1 MLRIKQEVASSAAS
15 DKLVPLKQ
23 VRVDTKIHSFAAD
36 VTITQVF
43 QNDESV
49 PVEAVYCFP
58 VEENAAI
65 YGFVARID
73 DEREIVAQIKEKK
86 AAQQEYTQALAQG
99 HGAYLLEQDEA
110 SNDIFIISV
119 GARDIIVDVELS
131 DVRRNTIAAID
142 NGAVMISFIPTEQ
155 DCRQDSNNATN
166 EFFFVIDCSGSM
178 AGDDK
183 IGLARKAMLLFLK
196 SLPVNCRFNIIRFG
210 SSFSALFTDQV
221 TREYNKTN
229 MCQAEAMIKDMTAD
243 LGGTELLKPLHWLK
257 ENKPSASGP
266 SRALVKGLARTTNG
280 YFNFIAP
287 HTNVDIYVAEQLSR
301 ALQPSIADVY
311 VKWNTNQRILHKVPE
326 HAPPVFVGDRLL
338 FYALLDETMPF
349 DHTTTVEL
357 FTGIQQQ
364 PIGLARVDHVPSVLG
379 SQLVMH
385 LAAKALLRELSDD
398 QKTIDKELL
407 VNISIKYGILCPYT
421 AFIGVERRLDVNS
434 ESNVDMELR
443 EVPIMIS
450 KTGRE
455 SVTRFRPLS
464 NTSSLRYQSLS
475 SDINRLNMDIC
486 CNIESIAQ
494 RDNDLSII
502 MDHCCELDTSSK
514 QFYKTGRQK
523 NTFSASIGSVLQPA
537 INFVSS
543 LFPEKRTTR
552 FANHSDSK
560 PVTSSTSVDIYKSLH
575 DSSASNNQTSKMIWP
590 TDEQKL
596 VDRFIELQQY
606 DGLWIL
612 TADDVNQLTGKSF
625 TTFSS
630 SMVEK
635 LEKNT
640 QQSIITTAIVI
651 ILLETRCLA
660 LKTLWQALSN
670 KAYKC
675 LKDLLGG
682 DESKLEKL
690 MKDIRD
696 QFQ

>member
-36 VTITQVF
+36 VTITQIF

-119 GARDIIVDVELS
+119 GAYVIV
-131 DVRRNTIAAID
+131 
-142 NGAVMISFIPTEQ
+142 SF
-155 DCRQDSNNATN
+155 
-166 EFFFVIDCSGSM
+166 
-178 AGDDK
+178 
-183 IGLARKAMLLFLK
+183 LFAK
-196 SLPVNCRFNIIRFG
+196 HP
-210 SSFSALFTDQV
+210 
-221 TREYNKTN
+221 
-229 MCQAEAMIKDMTAD
+229 
-243 LGGTELLKPLHWLK
+243 
-257 ENKPSASGP
+257 P
-266 SRALVKGLARTTNG
+266 SRALVKGLARATNG

-443 EVPIMIS
+443 EVSIMIS
-450 KTGRE
+450 KTCRE
-455 SVTRFRPLS
+455 SVTRFRALS
-464 NTSSLRYQSLS
+464 STSSLRYQSLS
-475 SDINRLNMDIC
+475 SDINRLKMDMC

-502 MDHCCELDTSSK
+502 IDHCCELDTSSK
-514 QFYKTGRQK
+514 
-523 NTFSASIGSVLQPA
+523 
-537 INFVSS
+537 
-543 LFPEKRTTR
+543 
-552 FANHSDSK
+552 
-560 PVTSSTSVDIYKSLH
+560 
-575 DSSASNNQTSKMIWP
+575 
-590 TDEQKL
+590 
-596 VDRFIELQQY
+596 
-606 DGLWIL
+606 
-612 TADDVNQLTGKSF
+612 
-625 TTFSS
+625 
-630 SMVEK
+630 
-635 LEKNT
+635 
-640 QQSIITTAIVI
+640 
-651 ILLETRCLA
+651 
-660 LKTLWQALSN
+660 
-670 KAYKC
+670 
-675 LKDLLGG
+675 
-682 DESKLEKL
+682 
-690 MKDIRD
+690 
-696 QFQ
+696 